1 MTKEGAE
8 KIELSKKQKID
19 DHLRE
24 KEREIIEESRY
35 IKKKERQA
43 RKLEMAEAQIL
54 MRLKET
60 HQQ

>member
-8 KIELSKKQKID
+8 KIEQSKKQKID